1 VYSSA
6 GDSPIRDAQGE
17 MKSLQGSPL
26 KAVRERVSHKA
37 TILALLAK
45 FAVAFSNTSVYTKA
59 TTHWNYIPR

>member
-1 VYSSA
+1 
-6 GDSPIRDAQGE
+6 

-26 KAVRERVSHKA
+26 KAARERVSHKA